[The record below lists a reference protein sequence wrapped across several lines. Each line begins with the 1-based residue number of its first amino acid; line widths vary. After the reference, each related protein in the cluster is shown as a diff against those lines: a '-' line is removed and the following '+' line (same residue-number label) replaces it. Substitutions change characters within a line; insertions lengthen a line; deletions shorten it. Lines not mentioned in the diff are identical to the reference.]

1 MLIENIF
8 QKFQLDND
16 SQGKEYITKKDI
28 GNALQNLIGGQ
39 NQGFMVS
46 NDDLDIIMGMHDIYG
61 NNKITKEEFYTI
73 FDNDDDINI
82 AKMIQSKITKILKKK
97 ENIELSDLERRQKVT

>member
-1 MLIENIF
+1 
-8 QKFQLDND
+8 
-16 SQGKEYITKKDI
+16 
-28 GNALQNLIGGQ
+28 
-39 NQGFMVS
+39 MVS

-97 ENIELSDLERRQKVT
+97 ENIELSDLDRRQKIS